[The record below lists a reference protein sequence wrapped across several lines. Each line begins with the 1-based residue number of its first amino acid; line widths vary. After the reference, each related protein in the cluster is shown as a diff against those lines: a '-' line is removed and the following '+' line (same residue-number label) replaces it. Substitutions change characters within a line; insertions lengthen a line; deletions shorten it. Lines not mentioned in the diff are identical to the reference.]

1 MVVLA
6 KRNVMR
12 PSVVRTAT
20 GVGVETPPCHADGL
34 RRRSRTVESFGS
46 TGGVVDPQE
55 LALGFKVGQFS
66 QSPPHIQAKNT
77 ANTEWT
83 LAVCVVIVIAV
94 DVVIDIAVAVRWL
107 C

>member
-1 MVVLA
+1 MVLA
-6 KRNVMR
+6 KRNVVR
-12 PSVVRTAT
+12 PSVVCIAT

-66 QSPPHIQAKNT
+66 QRPPHIQTKNT

-83 LAVCVVIVIAV
+83 LAVIVCVVIVIAV
-94 DVVIDIAVAVRWL
+94 AVVIDIAVRWL
-107 C
+107 R